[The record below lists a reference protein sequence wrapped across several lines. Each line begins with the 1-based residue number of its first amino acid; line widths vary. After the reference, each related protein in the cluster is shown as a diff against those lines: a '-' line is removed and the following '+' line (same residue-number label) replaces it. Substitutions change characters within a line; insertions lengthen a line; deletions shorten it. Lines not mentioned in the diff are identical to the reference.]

1 MNNKIK
7 ETKSTEKKQTEVK
20 EIKKDIKKTEV
31 EKKEQ
36 PVVTEKIEEKTTPKK
51 QTDSVKKNIDKDSN
65 KDTDDNKDIEKIESE
80 KTKTIFVNQ
89 DLYLSSGIYI
99 GMSRKLKIMAPFI
112 YKIRS
117 DGLCIFDLK
126 KIEERIGL
134 LIKWLS
140 QYKPNEILAVSRKK
154 NGHKAVSMLGK
165 ATEIKTVY
173 GRFMPGML
181 SNPGYKEYFEPKILI
196 ACDPYGDKQA
206 IEEAYKI
213 KIPVVCLCD
222 TYNFPRLVDFVIPLN
237 NKGRKSIA
245 LFFYILAKEL
255 LKENKTINGD
265 AEFKY
270 TPEDFEMDI
279 EDKL

>member
-1 MNNKIK
+1 MSDKEKIMGTEKEVETKTNPTTEIK
-7 ETKSTEKKQTEVK
+7 EET
-20 EIKKDIKKTEV
+20 
-31 EKKEQ
+31 
-36 PVVTEKIEEKTTPKK
+36 
-51 QTDSVKKNIDKDSN
+51 KKNSDSLN
-65 KDTDDNKDIEKIESE
+65 KEDSPLDE
-80 KTKTIFVNQ
+80 KTKTLFVNH
-89 DLYLSSGIYI
+89 DMYLASGIYI
-99 GMSRKLKIMAPFI
+99 GMSRKLKIMMPFI

-126 KIEERIGL
+126 KIEKRIQL
-134 LIKWLS
+134 LVKWLS
-140 QYKPNEILAVSRKK
+140 RYQPNEILVVSRKK
-154 NGHKAVSMLGK
+154 NGHKAVATLGK
-165 ATEIKTVY
+165 ATGAKTVY

-181 SNPGYKEYFEPKILI
+181 SNPGYKGYFEPKILI

-222 TYNFPRLVDFVIPLN
+222 TYNFPRLVDFVVPLN

-255 LKENKTINGD
+255 LKENKTIKGD

-270 TPEDFEMDI
+270 TPEDFEMTA
-279 EDKL
+279 EDTKL